1 MDKKEGKKSSS
12 IEQQEI
18 EKVVFK
24 FIETNLSIKLEANPK
39 IFFADSHLSYIQPDF
54 YSESEKIIG
63 EIFAHIG
70 TNKKAQ
76 DNKIANDILKMLL
89 LERKKRCKY
98 RKILVICDDAV
109 LKKITGNSALSES
122 IREFEIEIIQVKLS
136 EVQQKKI
143 MDAQIRQKMINA

>member
-1 MDKKEGKKSSS
+1 MEGTSNNKSSS

-18 EKVVFK
+18 EKVVFE
-24 FIETNLSIKLEANPK
+24 FIQDNLSITLEANPK
-39 IFFADSHLSYIQPDF
+39 IFIADSPFSYIQPDF
-54 YSESEKIIG
+54 YSEPEKIIG

-89 LERKKRCKY
+89 LERKKNCKY
-98 RKILVICDDAV
+98 RKILVICDNAV

-122 IREFEIEIIQVKLS
+122 IREFEIEIIQVELT
-136 EVQQKKI
+136 EDQQKRIK
-143 MDAQIRQKMINA
+143 DAQIRQKMVNA

>member
-1 MDKKEGKKSSS
+1 MNGINSKKSSS
-12 IEQQEI
+12 VEQQEI
-18 EKVVFK
+18 EKVIFEY
-24 FIETNLSIKLEANPK
+24 IQNNLSTKLEANPK
-39 IFFADSHLSYIQPDF
+39 IFIADSPFSYIQPDF

-89 LERKKRCKY
+89 LERKKQCKY

-122 IREFEIEIIQVKLS
+122 IREFEIEIIKVKLT
-136 EVQQKKI
+136 EVQQQRI
-143 MDAQIRQKMINA
+143 MDAQIRQKMVNT